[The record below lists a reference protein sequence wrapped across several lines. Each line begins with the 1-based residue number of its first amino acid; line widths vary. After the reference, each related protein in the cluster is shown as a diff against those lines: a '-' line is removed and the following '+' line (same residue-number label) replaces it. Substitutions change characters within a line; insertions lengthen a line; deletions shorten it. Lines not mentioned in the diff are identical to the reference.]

1 MPTEAPYTIRKE
13 SVALERTLADVR
25 IILTIATAV
34 ITATMPP
41 ESGTN
46 RAWLNGTVTLFVAYS
61 LAMWIVVRYFPKWIR
76 TAAIFSSFIEVILIS
91 NIIWASYAPLTPFY
105 LWYVF
110 YVVSVSTRFGLQIAI
125 LGLAASVLMYTTV
138 AMSPPRYHIYVPM
151 FLGYTGFLF
160 ILAFLFGH
168 MSERQHSYQTRLV
181 VANELA
187 VAMASLSTSR
197 EIIRLLVSQ
206 TARLVG
212 AEKCWFIPHKSDEEN
227 LVFPIA
233 QGVSVSEVN
242 SLVATLSDWSP
253 QNILDKGIVII
264 NNHLRKDP
272 RLPVEISKQC
282 LVKSLAA
289 VPLYVRDVPV
299 GVLYVADKLPRGFS
313 NYDIELFDLI
323 GAQAAPLIEN
333 IQLLER
339 LKDTAASEER
349 LRIARDLHD
358 NFLQTLSAIKLYL
371 ERCRLLIDKDPD
383 KAITSIER
391 LHEIATQGLA
401 DVRSYLSQLRLMG
414 PDPSRFV
421 QAVERSALE
430 ASSRGGFAINTEVD
444 VAEDVLTPQLSLT
457 AFQILRELLI
467 NVVKHAKA
475 TNVWITIKSG
485 ENGID
490 LEVRDDGK
498 GFDLEDGRRASERG
512 HLGLLGIEERVKEMN
527 GEVLM
532 QSAIGEGTNVKVR
545 LPFPENEGQV

>member
-1 MPTEAPYTIRKE
+1 
-13 SVALERTLADVR
+13 
-25 IILTIATAV
+25 
-34 ITATMPP
+34 
-41 ESGTN
+41 
-46 RAWLNGTVTLFVAYS
+46 
-61 LAMWIVVRYFPKWIR
+61 
-76 TAAIFSSFIEVILIS
+76 
-91 NIIWASYAPLTPFY
+91 
-105 LWYVF
+105 
-110 YVVSVSTRFGLQIAI
+110 
-125 LGLAASVLMYTTV
+125 
-138 AMSPPRYHIYVPM
+138 
-151 FLGYTGFLF
+151 
-160 ILAFLFGH
+160 
-168 MSERQHSYQTRLV
+168 
-181 VANELA
+181 
-187 VAMASLSTSR
+187 
-197 EIIRLLVSQ
+197 
-206 TARLVG
+206 
-212 AEKCWFIPHKSDEEN
+212 
-227 LVFPIA
+227 
-233 QGVSVSEVN
+233 
-242 SLVATLSDWSP
+242 
-253 QNILDKGIVII
+253 
-264 NNHLRKDP
+264 
-272 RLPVEISKQC
+272 
-282 LVKSLAA
+282 
-289 VPLYVRDVPV
+289 
-299 GVLYVADKLPRGFS
+299 
-313 NYDIELFDLI
+313 
-323 GAQAAPLIEN
+323 AAPLIEN